1 MIIDANCHWL
11 WHLRRDV
18 IEVST
23 WHAAEYYIYIFSS
36 PLTSYICQSIKK
48 VKYWSSKAK
57 TYASYLSVD
66 QEEEKTARLCL
77 RLFRN
82 LCTQNG
88 YLLRFYEET
97 SDSEAILELPQQC
110 QNSGKSVVGAR
121 WLEDAF
127 EMHLVTQDILRL
139 QAKGYC
145 IGYLLGLLTNQWKGG
160 KQYLGDSRFVW
171 RKEL

>member
-1 MIIDANCHWL
+1 MLEIRSFIRKRRLLWPRWICTSNYESDGAKWMIIDANCHWL

-36 PLTSYICQSIKK
+36 PLTSYIRQIIKK
-48 VKYWSSKAK
+48 VTYWSSKAK
-57 TYASYLSVD
+57 TYASYLNDD

-82 LCTQNG
+82 LCTQKG

-97 SDSEAILELPQQC
+97 SDSEAVGELPQQ
-110 QNSGKSVVGAR
+110 VR
-121 WLEDAF
+121 I
-127 EMHLVTQDILRL
+127 LV
-139 QAKGYC
+139 
-145 IGYLLGLLTNQWKGG
+145 NQW
-160 KQYLGDSRFVW
+160 
-171 RKEL
+171 